1 MVAVDGGQMSNNGNG
16 TVKRLIPLSSLQ
28 VGEWGRID
36 RLQEGFTFCCRL
48 RDLGFVPGSL
58 VRVRRRSPLR
68 DPIEY
73 EVRNT
78 RICLR
83 RRESDQI
90 LVHLPDEPSAP

>member
-1 MVAVDGGQMSNNGNG
+1 MSSNGNG
-16 TVKRLIPLSSLQ
+16 NGNRLIPLSSLQ

-36 RLQEGFTFCCRL
+36 SLQDSADFSQRLH
-48 RDLGFVPGSL
+48 DLGFVPGSL

-83 RRESDQI
+83 RRESDHI
-90 LVHLPDEPSAP
+90 LVHPGSPDEAAAL

>member
-1 MVAVDGGQMSNNGNG
+1 MESVEEGPANGSHRS
-16 TVKRLIPLSSLQ
+16 VHLSALSVGQ
-28 VGEWGRID
+28 VGRIR
-36 RLQEGFTFCCRL
+36 RLDETNGFCCRL

-58 VRVRRRSPLR
+58 VRVRRCSPLR

-83 RRESDQI
+83 RSESCRI
-90 LVHLPDEPSAP
+90 IVEPVQ

>member
-1 MVAVDGGQMSNNGNG
+1 MSRNQNG
-16 TVKRLIPLSSLQ
+16 TDKRLIPLSSLH

-36 RLQEGFTFCCRL
+36 SLQEDVTFCCRL

-83 RRESDQI
+83 RKESDQI
-90 LVHLPDEPSAP
+90 WVHPGFPGEAAAL